1 MKSSNITNNEINLPE
16 LELLHAIGGLADEK
30 GIEVY
35 LVGGAV
41 RDAMLSKT
49 NFDLDIVVVSDGIK
63 FAKQMKKTLNADSIV
78 AWEKFGTAEL
88 TKGNLKIEVATAR
101 SEEYVKS
108 SRKPTVEPADIQ
120 TDLRRR
126 DFTINSMAVRLNE
139 AEFGNLI
146 DPFGGREDLEK
157 KVLKTPLDPVET
169 FDEDPLRMLRAI
181 RFSSQLGF
189 EIDSGVIRAIRKEKE
204 RLSIV
209 SQERITSELLKI
221 LASPKPSVGIAGLLG
236 SELLEIVLPEMI
248 PTIGVEQV
256 GRYHHKDVFWHT
268 LEVLDNLAE
277 MSEDLDLRFSA
288 LVHDIAKP
296 DTKEFKEDKGWT
308 FHGHEVLGSRMVE
321 DLGRR
326 LKLSNKTIKF
336 AKKMTYLHLRPIAL
350 VSEEVT
356 DSAVRRLIVEAGDDV
371 ESLML
376 LCRADITTKNPDKAD
391 QYMRN
396 FEIVEEKIKEVLE
409 KDEMKAFQSPVRGEE
424 IMKICQISEGIVVG
438 KIKNVIEQAILDGV
452 IPNDYDASYDY
463 LIENKDKW
471 LSEFKSQINTKT
483 ETTQ

>member
-1 MKSSNITNNEINLPE
+1 MKRSNITDIDINLPE
-16 LELLHAIGGLADEK
+16 LDLLHAIGGLADEK
-30 GIEVY
+30 GIEIY

-41 RDAMLSKT
+41 RDAMLSIT
-49 NFDLDIVVVSDGIK
+49 NFDIDIVVVTDGIK
-63 FAKQMKKTLNADSIV
+63 FARQLKKTLNADSFV

-88 TKGNLKIEVATAR
+88 TRGNLKIEVATAR
-101 SEEYVKS
+101 SEKYEKS
-108 SRKPTVEPADIQ
+108 SRKPTVEPADIHR
-120 TDLRRR
+120 DLRRR
-126 DFTINSMAVRLNE
+126 DFTINSMALCLNE
-139 AEFGNLI
+139 TGFGNLI
-146 DPFGGREDLEK
+146 DPFGGREDIEK

-189 EIDSGVIRAIRKEKE
+189 EVDSGVIRAIRKEKE

-268 LEVLDNLAE
+268 LAVLDNLAE
-277 MSEDLDLRFSA
+277 ISEDLDLRFSA

-296 DTKEFKEDKGWT
+296 DTKEFKEAKGWT

-326 LKLSNKTIKF
+326 LRLPGKTIKF

-376 LCRADITTKNPDKAD
+376 LCRADITTKNPDKAN
-391 QYMRN
+391 QCMRN

-409 KDEMKAFQSPVRGEE
+409 KDELKAFQSPVRGEE
-424 IMKICQISEGIVVG
+424 IMEVCQLSEGIVVG
-438 KIKNVIEQAILDGV
+438 KIKNAIEQAILDGI
-452 IPNDYDASYDY
+452 IPNEHDASYDY

-471 LSEFKSQINTKT
+471 LSEFQD
-483 ETTQ
+483 

>member
-1 MKSSNITNNEINLPE
+1 MKRSNITDIDINLPE
-16 LELLHAIGGLADEK
+16 LDLLHAIGGLADEN
-30 GIEVY
+30 GIEIY

-41 RDAMLSKT
+41 RDAMLGNT
-49 NFDLDIVVVSDGIK
+49 NFDIDIVVVSDGIK
-63 FAKQMKKTLNADSIV
+63 FAKQMKKTLNADSFV

-101 SEEYVKS
+101 SEKYEKS
-108 SRKPTVEPADIQ
+108 SREPTVEPADIHK
-120 TDLRRR
+120 DLRRR
-126 DFTINSMAVRLNE
+126 DFTINSMALCLNE
-139 AEFGNLI
+139 ADFGHLL

-157 KVLKTPLDPVET
+157 KVLKTPLDPAET

-189 EIDSGVIRAIRKEKE
+189 EVDSGVIRAIRKEKK

-209 SQERITSELLKI
+209 SQERITSELMKI
-221 LASPKPSVGIAGLLG
+221 LASPKPSAGIAGLLE

-268 LEVLDNLAE
+268 LEVLDNLAKTT
-277 MSEDLDLRFSA
+277 EDLDLRFSA

-296 DTKEFKEDKGWT
+296 DTKEFREEKGWT

-321 DLGRR
+321 NLGRR
-326 LKLSNKTIKF
+326 LKLPGKTIKF

-376 LCRADITTKNPDKAD
+376 LCRADITTKNRDKAS

-409 KDEMKAFQSPVRGEE
+409 KDELKAFQSPVRGEE
-424 IMKICQISEGIVVG
+424 IMEICQLSEGKVVG
-438 KIKNVIEQAILDGV
+438 MIKNAIEQAILDGV
-452 IPNDYDASYDY
+452 ISNDHDASYDY

-471 LSEFKSQINTKT
+471 LSEFQG
-483 ETTQ
+483 